1 MSNSKTTIAT
11 ELYREVRALATS
23 RGFAVLG
30 ITWLKSVK
38 AFSEEL
44 DRSKKN
50 IEQGG
55 WTFIRHTGGEKGRRI
70 EFVRIDDRAHRSG

>member
-1 MSNSKTTIAT
+1 MSDLKGTTAT
-11 ELYREVRALATS
+11 ELYKEIHALATA
-23 RGFAVLG
+23 RGFAVFD
-30 ITWLKSVK
+30 ITWLRSVK
-38 AFSEEL
+38 AFSEQL

-70 EFVRIDDRAHRSG
+70 EFVRMNDRAHRSG